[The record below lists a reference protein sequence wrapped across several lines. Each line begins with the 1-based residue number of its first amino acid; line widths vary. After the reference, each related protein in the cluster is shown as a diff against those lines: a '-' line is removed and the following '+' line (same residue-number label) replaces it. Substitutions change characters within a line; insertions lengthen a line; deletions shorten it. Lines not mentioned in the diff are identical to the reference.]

1 LRRRSSRRRAARLPS
16 VSRERQSN
24 GRPAV
29 LWLVTRGL
37 LRCRQ
42 RCRCA
47 RNRLDLNEPRAL

>member
-29 LWLVTRGL
+29 LWPRAACYGAGRDVDARG
-37 LRCRQ
+37 
-42 RCRCA
+42 
-47 RNRLDLNEPRAL
+47 NRLDLNEPRAL

>member
-29 LWLVTRGL
+29 LWLATRGL

-47 RNRLDLNEPRAL
+47 RESARFK